1 MEYQLGAEREERN
14 DGGRWEEMGRRD
26 IDVERRERGREEVD
40 RGHPDTAPVCAR
52 RTVFRALMR
61 AD

>member
-1 MEYQLGAEREERN
+1 
-14 DGGRWEEMGRRD
+14 MGRRN